1 MKIDLTKIEFDQDDL
16 NSIHEVIFNAL
27 NKEDLTNDEIIS
39 YWNMLPDNIKFDA
52 LNNGLD
58 TVVRD
63 NMYVWFQENCENN

>member
-1 MKIDLTKIEFDQDDL
+1 
-16 NSIHEVIFNAL
+16 
-27 NKEDLTNDEIIS
+27 
-39 YWNMLPDNIKFDA
+39 MLPDNIKFDA